1 MLFKIFKSDFKLDKL
16 KDLKVERIETHI
28 YATLIRML
36 LLMEI
41 TKGINGG
48 YSKEMSIRRVIKSSL
63 GVLTDFMETLKSKK
77 RFMRLTSKLKKIIDS
92 KIKKVPSK

>member
-36 LLMEI
+36 LLNGDY
-41 TKGINGG
+41 KGYQWRILKRNEYKASNKKLVGG
-48 YSKEMSIRRVIKSSL
+48 F
-63 GVLTDFMETLKSKK
+63 D
-77 RFMRLTSKLKKIIDS
+77 
-92 KIKKVPSK
+92 